1 MNRVL
6 LQLQRR
12 VNDPCLPDDSQL
24 LAAFAG
30 QRDADAFALLVRRHG
45 PMVHGV
51 CRRWLPNSAD
61 VEDAFQATFLVLVR
75 RAGSISRPQQ
85 LANWLHGVAW
95 RTARNLR
102 TRVLRQQLRR
112 DTNFDLSAVPAS
124 ASVADDEIGPLLDEE
139 IERLP
144 KIYRQPIVLCHLQG
158 LTRRRAS
165 AVLGCPE
172 GTLSARLSRGL
183 ALLRHRLLRRGLA
196 PAAAAALLIPS
207 SGEAVSSLLVRATVH
222 TAFEFLAAAAPL
234 RVAGLAQGV
243 LQMLFLRR
251 LTAAAGAAGLLMVL
265 LVGAGLLLREASGSS
280 AHADAPAAAK

>member
-85 LANWLHGVAW
+85 LANWLYGVAY
-95 RTARNLR
+95 RA
-102 TRVLRQQLRR
+102 
-112 DTNFDLSAVPAS
+112 AV
-124 ASVADDEIGPLLDEE
+124 
-139 IERLP
+139 
-144 KIYRQPIVLCHLQG
+144 KIRAEA
-158 LTRRRAS
+158 TRRR
-165 AVLGCPE
+165 VME
-172 GTLSARLSRGL
+172 
-183 ALLRHRLLRRGLA
+183 RR
-196 PAAAAALLIPS
+196 
-207 SGEAVSSLLVRATVH
+207 
-222 TAFEFLAAAAPL
+222 
-234 RVAGLAQGV
+234 
-243 LQMLFLRR
+243 
-251 LTAAAGAAGLLMVL
+251 
-265 LVGAGLLLREASGSS
+265 
-280 AHADAPAAAK
+280 